1 MKTRD
6 DWRKEARKRND
17 PMAWTAYRN
26 LRQEVKREIKI
37 AEREFFTEQIQ
48 RNPGNTNNIW
58 KAIRQIIPRKSN
70 SQRIFSKDNKT
81 VADEFNRFFVSVGQ
95 SSVEKIQSLA
105 NECNITI
112 ASLWREKQNTE
123 LHRMRN

>member
-58 KAIRQIIPRKSN
+58 KAIRQIIPRKSK
-70 SQRIFSKDNKT
+70 SQ
-81 VADEFNRFFVSVGQ
+81 
-95 SSVEKIQSLA
+95 
-105 NECNITI
+105 
-112 ASLWREKQNTE
+112 
-123 LHRMRN
+123 